1 MIHWDPGGEYIYF
14 QRMGA
19 PEGQEERGVW
29 RVPMD
34 GGQPE
39 QLDWSFGDECILSG
53 FHPSGRRVALT
64 CSEGEGGDEVW
75 VMEDFLPGPEENE
88 SGRRAP

>member
-1 MIHWDPGGEYIYF
+1 MIHWAPGGEYIYF

-53 FHPSGRRVALT
+53 FHPSGHRVALT

-75 VMEDFLPGPEENE
+75 VMENFLPGPEENE